1 MVNLVKKESRR
12 VKQLGLTEEKISKL
26 EGKWKEIIQN
36 VAFRRE
42 EIWSLPTQQ
51 PRLCTTLWSRA
62 SARATRW
69 PRTWAHW
76 AIAVSLTEH
85 TKFVWDRIWEVL
97 GFASYKQSALGLL
110 KVSKGKQAKL
120 IKKWMGIHICDKRK
134 QGELSNVLA
143 AMKAVATDWT
153 PCLPTLCLIKPL

>member
-36 VAFRRE
+36 AAFRRE

-69 PRTWAHW
+69 PRTRAHW
-76 AIAVSLTEH
+76 ATAVSLTEH
-85 TKFVWDRIWEVL
+85 TKSVWDRIWEVL
-97 GFASYKQSALGLL
+97 GFASYKQSALGLQRSPRTSRL
-110 KVSKGKQAKL
+110 SSSRNEWGCTSVTWRSKRSWAMSWLPWKQ
-120 IKKWMGIHICDKRK
+120 
-134 QGELSNVLA
+134 
-143 AMKAVATDWT
+143 
-153 PCLPTLCLIKPL
+153 LPRTEPPASPLCA